1 MYDDEEIYEEG
12 FEHEIDGLSFEDIL
26 EIKEEYR
33 KRRLLE
39 SLIGPIAS
47 TLFHLALIIILAFVI
62 TDKYSKQPPEIEVK
76 MEEVQEVQIEE
87 PPPVEEPEPIVEP
100 EESVTNPTLT
110 TIAIENVETN
120 DTALDDVSD
129 EEPSTEDD
137 STVDA
142 VSDIVVS
149 PSAFA
154 SPNVFGGRS
163 AAGRAGAVSKFGG
176 TKAGQASLLK
186 ALWWLAKVQN
196 PDGSWGSKSKPG
208 LTGLALLT
216 FLAHGETHLS
226 KDFGKTV
233 KSAIQWLVN
242 DKITKGSSHGGYDH
256 AIKTYALSEAYAM
269 TGVDA
274 IAPQMNKCIEF
285 LIDAQQEGG
294 SYDYHY
300 KKGDSRQDLSL
311 AGWHYQA
318 MKAAYGAG
326 CEVEALPKAIQK
338 SIACLKAMGGSS
350 VSFTYESKQ
359 NNFESAPRKRQISM
373 RAVGSLCLQLF
384 GEGNCPEIRD
394 DIKMIATEDIK
405 RLDWK
410 NPPEFSLYGWY
421 YATQVM
427 FQSGGKNWAP
437 WNRKFQP
444 MLTKNQN
451 TEGYWEYPDLHAGV
465 AKHLG
470 GAIGERVY
478 GTTLAALM
486 LTVYYRYLPSSK
498 SVNIL
503 TKKDKQKKKQVR
515 EEIELDLLD

>member
-12 FEHEIDGLSFEDIL
+12 FGHEIDGLSSEDIL
-26 EIKEEYR
+26 EIQEEYR

-47 TLFHLALIIILAFVI
+47 SLFHLALIIILALVI

-76 MEEVQEVQIEE
+76 MEEVEEVQIEE

-100 EESVTNPTLT
+100 EENVTSPTLT

-120 DTALDDVSD
+120 DTALDDVND

-242 DKITKGSSHGGYDH
+242 DKITKGRRHGGYDH
-256 AIKTYALSEAYAM
+256 AIK
-269 TGVDA
+269 
-274 IAPQMNKCIEF
+274 
-285 LIDAQQEGG
+285 
-294 SYDYHY
+294 
-300 KKGDSRQDLSL
+300 
-311 AGWHYQA
+311 
-318 MKAAYGAG
+318 
-326 CEVEALPKAIQK
+326 
-338 SIACLKAMGGSS
+338 
-350 VSFTYESKQ
+350 
-359 NNFESAPRKRQISM
+359 
-373 RAVGSLCLQLF
+373 
-384 GEGNCPEIRD
+384 
-394 DIKMIATEDIK
+394 
-405 RLDWK
+405 
-410 NPPEFSLYGWY
+410 
-421 YATQVM
+421 
-427 FQSGGKNWAP
+427 
-437 WNRKFQP
+437 
-444 MLTKNQN
+444 
-451 TEGYWEYPDLHAGV
+451 
-465 AKHLG
+465 
-470 GAIGERVY
+470 
-478 GTTLAALM
+478 LM
-486 LTVYYRYLPSSK
+486 LY
-498 SVNIL
+498 
-503 TKKDKQKKKQVR
+503 QKLMR
-515 EEIELDLLD
+515 